1 MVGQMAG
8 VVSTK
13 AGMEKP
19 AAHDDVPPPY
29 RLPMLILGFI
39 SLGLGVGAGL
49 ARLGWNFPLPSP
61 GLITLHGPLMVSG
74 FFGTLISLERAVAIA
89 KRWAYGAPLL
99 AGLGGASLIAG
110 APVIIGAL
118 LIAAGSLVMLAA
130 SVSVYRRQRA
140 IFTATL
146 ALGAASWL
154 AGDILW
160 SAGFS
165 VARVVPW
172 WAGFLVLTIAGE
184 RLELSRFLPPSHA
197 ARRLFAIIVA
207 LFIASILLTN
217 IRPAAGQWMLAL
229 VLLGLTLWLSR
240 YDIARRTIRENG
252 LTRFIAVALLSA
264 YVWLGAGALIGLFA
278 GGMFSGA
285 AYDAT
290 LHAVFLG
297 FVFAMVFGHA
307 PIILP
312 SVTRFPVPYHPVFY
326 LHLALL
332 HLSLILRLAGDLWG
346 HPEWRSAGGLLNAV
360 TLLVFVL
367 STLTA
372 VIRGVRATRS
382 GDATRPA

>member
-1 MVGQMAG
+1 MAG
-8 VVSTK
+8 VVSTQPGK
-13 AGMEKP
+13 AKSTVTGN
-19 AAHDDVPPPY
+19 DVAPMY

-39 SLGLGVGAGL
+39 ALGLGVGAGL

-61 GLITLHGPLMVSG
+61 GLMLLHGPLMVSG
-74 FFGTLISLERAVAIA
+74 FFGTLISLERAVALG

-99 AGLGGASLIAG
+99 CGLGGAALIASV
-110 APVIIGAL
+110 PVIIGAL

-130 SVSVYRRQRA
+130 SISVYLRQRA
-140 IFTATL
+140 VFTATL
-146 ALGAASWL
+146 ALGAGSWL
-154 AGDILW
+154 VGNVLWTAG
-160 SAGFS
+160 SS
-165 VARVVPW
+165 VAQVVPW

-184 RLELSRFLPPSHA
+184 RLELSRFLPPSRA

-207 LFIASILLTN
+207 LFIAGILLAG
-217 IRPAAGQWMLAL
+217 IRPDAGSRLLAL
-229 VLLGLTLWLSR
+229 VLLALTLWLSR
-240 YDIARRTIRENG
+240 YDIARRTVRETG

-264 YVWLGAGALIGLFA
+264 YVWLGAAALIGLFA
-278 GGMFSGA
+278 GGMFSAA

-312 SVTRFPVPYHPVFY
+312 SVTRFAVPYHPVFY

-332 HLSLILRLAGDLWG
+332 HLSLLLRVAGDLLG
-346 HPEWRSAGGLLNAV
+346 HPAWRSAGGMLNAI

-367 STLTA
+367 NTLGA
-372 VIRGVRATRS
+372 VIRGVRTRRQHVT
-382 GDATRPA
+382 A